1 MTTTITTQDK
11 ENRKEIIRLL
21 SKKEAEGF
29 KHGEVSKFIENLANK
44 YDVSVS
50 TVQNIYYNKVKGQA
64 QAQPNVEY
72 TSTSNAITS
81 KAQAN
86 NELERVQTINGVEV
100 RIVKDKDAPVE
111 EYFVAKNVFN
121 SINVERT
128 SEIAKKGITKDQKHY
143 VKVKTVHGYAKTL
156 VLKQDAVEKLMN
168 YIIKVHPSSEIKM
181 RARNFLD
188 VLTNSN
194 SNYDTTV
201 TSNDESPTNAT
212 NNNIT
217 ETTKTNNNDIKSST
231 STNKEPNTKNNSSN
245 DNLNRTINEDNS
257 KQNLVISPIS
267 KNESPILKDEEVE
280 QPKIEPTTE
289 EVKAAT
295 KVEEKQITPEPVQPT
310 VTKTYEEPIYRYGQ
324 LVRAEVKA
332 VKDFGILVQ
341 TLDEHRVQGLV
352 HISHIKDAF
361 VHDVYEEAE
370 EGDIIEAKVK
380 KYDKF
385 ENRLN
390 LSTKELPKFRVGKVN
405 TGDNF
410 TTLAEK
416 EAYQEQKYDNN
427 ATYTTTTTDNYSEEE
442 IVADYAPTEK
452 PVNNPMAEKLLSLK
466 DKLKLTPAEAPNVEP
481 KQEEPIHTPIQQTI
495 SNSSNEEEVIEDKA
509 SNEKTSY
516 SYVIGE
522 NKKVNKEIKTLNRGD
537 ENMITTDQVR
547 VDPNPLSQLEIE
559 RNREINNILDRLKDK
574 VGAISPQAREKLLQL
589 LSEKGLVEFTI
600 AMMQVIPD
608 FKPDLG
614 LILLNQIEEKVNDGL

>member
-1 MTTTITTQDK
+1 LTTTITTQDK

-29 KHGEVSKFIENLANK
+29 KHGEVSKFIENLANR

-64 QAQPNVEY
+64 QAQLTVEY
-72 TSTSNAITS
+72 TSTSNVITS

-86 NELERVQTINGVEV
+86 NELERVLTINGVEV
-100 RIVKDKDAPVE
+100 RIVKDKDKPVE

-128 SEIAKKGITKDQKHY
+128 SEIAKKGVTKDQKHY
-143 VKVKTVHGYAKTL
+143 VKVKTMHGYAKTL

-168 YIIKVHPSSEIKM
+168 YIIKVHPSSETKT

-188 VLTNSN
+188 ALTNS
-194 SNYDTTV
+194 DTTV
-201 TSNDESPTNAT
+201 TSNVESPTSAT

-217 ETTKTNNNDIKSST
+217 ETTKTTNNDIKSSA
-231 STNKEPNTKNNSSN
+231 STDEEADTKNISSN
-245 DNLNRTINEDNS
+245 DNLNRTTNEDNS
-257 KQNLVISPIS
+257 KQNIVTTPVAENKSS
-267 KNESPILKDEEVE
+267 NLK
-280 QPKIEPTTE
+280 TE
-289 EVKAAT
+289 EVKQPQIEPITEEVEEVA
-295 KVEEKQITPEPVQPT
+295 KVEDKQTTSEPVHPT
-310 VTKTYEEPIYRYGQ
+310 VTKTYEEPLYRYGQ
-324 LVRAEVKA
+324 LVTAEVKA
-332 VKDFGILVQ
+332 VKNYGFLVQ
-341 TLDEHRVQGLV
+341 TMDEHMVQGLV
-352 HISHIKDAF
+352 HISDIKDAF
-361 VHDVYEEAE
+361 IHDVYELAE
-370 EGDIIEAKVK
+370 VGDIIEAKVK

-390 LSTKELPKFRVGKVN
+390 LSTKELPKFRVGKVRFE
-405 TGDNF
+405 DEF
-410 TTLAEK
+410 STLAEK
-416 EAYQEQKYDNN
+416 EAYQEQKYDNG
-427 ATYTTTTTDNYSEEE
+427 ATNSNITDNSSEDE
-442 IVADYAPTEK
+442 IIASYAPTEK
-452 PVNNPMAEKLLSLK
+452 PINNPMAEKLLSLK
-466 DKLKLTPAEAPNVEP
+466 DKLNLTPTETPTVEP
-481 KQEEPIHTPIQQTI
+481 KQEEPIHTPVQQTI
-495 SNSSNEEEVIEDKA
+495 SNSSNEEEVTEDKA
-509 SNEKTSY
+509 STEKTSY

-547 VDPNPLSQLEIE
+547 MDPNPLSQLEIE

-574 VGAISPQAREKLLQL
+574 VGAISPQAREKLVQL